1 MWKPLIAV
9 AIAGSLLGTTASRAA
24 EITNSKPQAAEVQSA
39 ERWVSSWGTALD
51 IAPPP
56 PALKIPPPPP
66 EALKAM
72 QSMPRAIIPYPDAF
86 ADQTVRMILQTSLG
100 GKAVRIQ
107 LSNAQGRPPVVI
119 GAAHLAIRGE
129 GAAIVPSSDRAI
141 TFGGKSSV
149 TIPPGAM
156 IASDAIAL
164 PVTAGQELAVSLY
177 VPDKIDG
184 LTVHP
189 VGLNPA
195 YIVSGDATGAT
206 TLSAPNTVR
215 SYFWLAGVEVLAD
228 NPKGVIV
235 AFGDSITD
243 GFATTPGA
251 HATWPEVLDRRL
263 RADPRTQGWSVI
275 NMGISGNRVRRDGAG
290 ASALARFDRDVLS
303 RPGVRWVALL
313 EGVNDI
319 NMTVIPGSPPAE
331 HTTAEQIIDGYN
343 QFIEKAHLHG
353 IKVMGMTITP
363 TEGLWLHTVQGEAMR
378 QAVNHWIRTS
388 GRFDAVTDFEAA
400 VRDPARPARLRP
412 DFDPGDHIHPND
424 AGNQAMGASIDLS
437 HFIR

>member
-9 AIAGSLLGTTASRAA
+9 AVAGGLLGATASRAA
-24 EITNSKPQAAEVQSA
+24 EPASAKPQAFEVQA
-39 ERWVSSWGTALD
+39 ADRWVSSWGTALELS
-51 IAPPP
+51 PP
-56 PALKIPPPPP
+56 PALKTPMPPP
-66 EALKAM
+66 AVLKTMA
-72 QSMPRAIIPYPDAF
+72 SMPRPIIPYPDTL

-107 LSNAQGRPPVVI
+107 LSNAQGRPPLVI
-119 GAAHLAIRGE
+119 GAAHLAVRDQ
-129 GAAIVPSSDRAI
+129 GAAIVPSSDRAV
-141 TFGGKSSV
+141 TFGGKASV

-156 IASDAIAL
+156 IVSDAVAL
-164 PVTAGQELAVSLY
+164 PVAAGQELAVSLY
-177 VPDKIDG
+177 VPAETQG

-189 VGLNPA
+189 VGLNPT
-195 YIVSGDATGAT
+195 YIVGGDATGAT
-206 TLSAPNTVR
+206 TLAAPNTVR

-243 GFATTPGA
+243 GFATTPGG
-251 HATWPEVLDRRL
+251 HATWPEVLGRRL
-263 RADPRTQGWSVI
+263 RADPRTQGWGVI
-275 NMGISGNRVRRDGAG
+275 NVGISGNRVRRDGAG
-290 ASALARFDRDVLS
+290 SSALARFDRDVLS
-303 RPGVRWVALL
+303 RPGVRWIALL

-353 IKVMGMTITP
+353 VKVMGMTITP
-363 TEGLWLHTVQGEAMR
+363 TEGLWLHTPESEAMR

-388 GRFDAVTDFEAA
+388 GRFDAVTDFDEA
-400 VRDPARPARLRP
+400 VRDPAQPTRLRAS
-412 DFDPGDHIHPND
+412 FDPGDHIHPND
-424 AGNQAMGASIDLS
+424 AGNQAMGSAIDLG
-437 HFIR
+437 HFTR

>member
-1 MWKPLIAV
+1 MWKPLIALAV
-9 AIAGSLLGTTASRAA
+9 AGGLLGATAGLAA
-24 EITNSKPQAAEVQSA
+24 EPVNGGQKAAA
-39 ERWVSSWGTALD
+39 PRAGERWVSSWGTALELS
-51 IAPPP
+51 PP
-56 PALKIPPPPP
+56 PALKVPPPP
-66 EALKAM
+66 AAVIKSM
-72 QSMPRAIIPYPDAF
+72 SSMPRPIVPYPDTL
-86 ADQTVRMILQTSLG
+86 ADKTVRMIMQTSLG

-107 LSNAQGRPPVVI
+107 LSNAQGRPPLII
-119 GAAHLAIRGE
+119 GAAHVAIRDQ
-129 GAAIVPSSDRAI
+129 GAGVVPSSDRAV
-141 TFGGKSSV
+141 TFGGKTTV

-156 IASDAIAL
+156 IVSDPVAL
-164 PVTAGQELAVSLY
+164 TVAAEQELAVSLY
-177 VPDKIDG
+177 VPAG
-184 LTVHP
+184 TEGHTVHP
-189 VGLNPA
+189 VGLNPT
-195 YIVSGDATGAT
+195 YIVDGDATAAT

-228 NPKGVIV
+228 APKGVIV

-251 HATWPEVLDRRL
+251 HATWPEVLGRRL

-275 NMGISGNRVRRDGAG
+275 NVGISGNRVRRDGAG
-290 ASALARFDRDVLS
+290 SSALARFDRDVLS
-303 RPGVRWVALL
+303 RPGVRWIALL

-353 IKVMGMTITP
+353 IKVMGLTITP
-363 TEGLWLHTVQGEAMR
+363 TEGLWLQTPESEAMR

-400 VRDPARPARLRP
+400 VRDGAKPPRLRA

-424 AGNQAMGASIDLS
+424 AGNLAMGSSIDLG
-437 HFIR
+437 HFTR